1 MNWILLNNVKNIFF
15 EIRLFVKQF
24 IKFVHMRCL
33 TNKTNIIKWN
43 NILFIITICNIL
55 CTTHK
60 SNIYNNIN
68 KYLLYS
74 EKIFF

>member
-43 NILFIITICNIL
+43 NILFIITICNI
-55 CTTHK
+55 
-60 SNIYNNIN
+60 IYVLLIN
-68 KYLLYS
+68 QVY
-74 EKIFF
+74 III

>member
-33 TNKTNIIKWN
+33 TNKTNIIK
-43 NILFIITICNIL
+43 
-55 CTTHK
+55 
-60 SNIYNNIN
+60 
-68 KYLLYS
+68 
-74 EKIFF
+74 